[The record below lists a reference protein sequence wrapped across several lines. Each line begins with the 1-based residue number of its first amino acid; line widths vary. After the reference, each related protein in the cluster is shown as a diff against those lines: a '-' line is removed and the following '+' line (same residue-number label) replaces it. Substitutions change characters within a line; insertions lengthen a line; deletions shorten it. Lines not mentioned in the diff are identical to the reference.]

1 MTFTFR
7 APRHLL
13 ATWLVLLAVIATIA
27 RVPVASA
34 HVTVSPAIV
43 APNVYQA
50 FTVDVPTEKTVPT
63 IIIRVEI
70 PAGLR
75 VARFQPKPGWTRTTE
90 KDASGSIVAVT
101 WSGGAIA
108 PDEYEQFVFLA
119 RTPKESGPLV
129 FKAFQTYEGG
139 DVVGWTGAELDNF
152 PAAVVQ
158 VTGEAPADGT
168 AQPPTSIEEPA
179 DTATVPL
186 EATTVN
192 AEATA
197 PAVTVAPATPT
208 PAPSATV
215 AALPSALAT
224 MEMPPAGAATAVD
237 SGSDLGLFVAL
248 AALVVAVIGVA
259 LALVGL
265 ARRRGTA

>member
-1 MTFTFR
+1 MTFSFR
-7 APRHLL
+7 TRRGML
-13 ATWLVLLAVIATIA
+13 TSWLVLIAVVVTFV

-34 HVTVSPAIV
+34 HVTISPASV

-63 IIIRVEI
+63 IAIRLEI

-90 KDASGSIVAVT
+90 KDASGLIVAVT
-101 WSGGAIA
+101 WTGGSIA

-119 RTPKESGPLV
+119 RTPKETGPLV

-139 DVVGWTGAELDNF
+139 EVVGWTGAELDNF

-158 VTGEAPADGT
+158 VTDEATADGT

-179 DTATVPL
+179 VTATEPL

-197 PAVTVAPATPT
+197 PAVTAAPATPT

-215 AALPSALAT
+215 AVLPSPLAT
-224 MEMPPAGAATAVD
+224 TGIPPAGAATVAD
-237 SGSDLGLFVAL
+237 TGSDLGLFVAL

-259 LALVGL
+259 LAIVGL
-265 ARRRGTA
+265 VRRRGAA

>member
-1 MTFTFR
+1 MHICWLALVAVVATF
-7 APRHLL
+7 
-13 ATWLVLLAVIATIA
+13 A
-27 RVPVASA
+27 RVPLASA
-34 HVTVSPAIV
+34 HVSISPAVV

-63 IIIRVEI
+63 ITIRIEI

-75 VARFQPKPGWTRTTE
+75 VARFQPKPGWTRTAE
-90 KDASGSIVAVT
+90 KDASGLIVAVT
-101 WSGGAIA
+101 WTGGSIA

-119 RTPKESGPLV
+119 RTPKETGPLV

-139 DVVGWTGAELDNF
+139 EVVGWTGAELDNF

-158 VTGEAPADGT
+158 VTDEVPTERT
-168 AQPPTSIEEPA
+168 AQLPTSIEEPA
-179 DTATVPL
+179 ATATVPL

-197 PAVTVAPATPT
+197 PAVTAATATPT

-215 AALPSALAT
+215 ALPSPLAPT
-224 MEMPPAGAATAVD
+224 GIPPAGGATATD
-237 SGSDLGLFVAL
+237 TGSDLGLFVAL

-259 LALVGL
+259 LAIVGL
-265 ARRRGTA
+265 IRRRGTA